1 MIAAINE
8 AIVNVVDWLNANA
21 GSVTAAATAVIAVS
35 AGVTAWLTR
44 NLAKENRLLRQ
55 AGTEPRV
62 VAYLKLDP
70 YRANVVI
77 FVLANVGH
85 GPARNVEF
93 TFQADESD
101 FENHDVQVGNSS
113 DRTLA
118 TMLPQG
124 ERIEAFFGIGGALL
138 KEPRLRPFNVSVTFQ
153 NLSGRDFSDEYSL
166 DVSQFIGLSV
176 LGSPPE
182 YEIAQTLKK
191 IENGI
196 GQLTKWI
203 QRNR

>member
-1 MIAAINE
+1 MI
-8 AIVNVVDWLNANA
+8 VVDWLNANA
-21 GSVTAAATAVIAVS
+21 GSVTAVATAVIAVS
-35 AGVTAWLTR
+35 TVITAWLTR
-44 NLAKENRLLRQ
+44 NLAKENRLLRE

-70 YRANVVI
+70 YRANVI
-77 FVLANVGH
+77 KFVLANVGY

-93 TFQADESD
+93 TFQADEGD
-101 FENHDVQVGNSS
+101 FESHDVQIRNSS
-113 DRTLA
+113 DRTLT

-124 ERIEAFFGIGGALL
+124 ERIETFFGIGPSLME
-138 KEPRLRPFNVSVTFQ
+138 EPRLRPINVSVRFE
-153 NLSGRDFSDEYSL
+153 NLNGRDFSDEYSL
-166 DVSQFIGLSV
+166 DVSQFIGFTV

-191 IENGI
+191 IEKGI

-203 QRNR
+203 QRNM